1 MGARCRSIRRYN
13 LDTKRR
19 SPVDPVKG
27 VHAKGQGATK
37 LIHIGQAVFA
47 CNATIAYFIETTF
60 DYVTPAEC
68 HRVATLKGCDKGSE

>member
-1 MGARCRSIRRYN
+1 M
-13 LDTKRR
+13 
-19 SPVDPVKG
+19 
-27 VHAKGQGATK
+27 HAKGQGATK